1 MNFCGNCGTNI
12 PEGSPFCPTC
22 GAPAPAPENQPA
34 GGKKMDIKKL
44 IIAGVAVV
52 VAVVLCIVL
61 FTSCSSGPEKVV
73 DKALSA
79 VYEDFD
85 AEALIDCMHE
95 DIIDEMCEQAD
106 MDKDEIVEKMQD
118 MLDEMKDAAEDD
130 EITVEW
136 EITEVD
142 DMKKSELKDI
152 QELYEDEFDLEV
164 TDGKVVEVELTVYE
178 DGDEEDDSDMEL
190 EVVKIDGE
198 WYPATTNPSSLMAG
212 M

>member
-73 DKALSA
+73 DDYLTAMFKEFN
-79 VYEDFD
+79 VE
-85 AEALIDCMHE
+85 EAMETCLHE
-95 DIIDEMCEQAD
+95 DVIEEAKDQAGDSYDMMIDALQEQFDDIEEA
-106 MDKDEIVEKMQD
+106 MEE
-118 MLDEMKDAAEDD
+118 EDGSID
-130 EITVEW
+130 WDIK
-136 EITEVD
+136 EVD
-142 DMKKSELKDI
+142 DMKKSKLEDY
-152 QELYEDEFDLEV
+152 EEMYEDEFDLEV
-164 TDGKVVEVELTVYE
+164 TDGKIVEVEVVFSSDDDE
-178 DGDEEDDSDMEL
+178 KEEDIEL
-190 EVVKIDGE
+190 EVIKVDGD
-198 WYPATTNPSSLMAG
+198 WYIASTDAFTSIG
-212 M
+212 